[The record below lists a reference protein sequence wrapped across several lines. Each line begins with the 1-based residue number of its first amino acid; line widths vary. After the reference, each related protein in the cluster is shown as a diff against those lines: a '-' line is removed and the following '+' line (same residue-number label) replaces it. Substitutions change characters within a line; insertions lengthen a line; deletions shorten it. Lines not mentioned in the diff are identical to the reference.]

1 MAYQLG
7 RFYKEGVMKNYF
19 NDLEK
24 YNFDCIKAKTFIEKF
39 LKPRSEQT
47 QLILQEFQKS
57 SEEKQKEE

>member
-1 MAYQLG
+1 
-7 RFYKEGVMKNYF
+7 MKNYF

-47 QLILQEFQKS
+47 QLILQEIQKS